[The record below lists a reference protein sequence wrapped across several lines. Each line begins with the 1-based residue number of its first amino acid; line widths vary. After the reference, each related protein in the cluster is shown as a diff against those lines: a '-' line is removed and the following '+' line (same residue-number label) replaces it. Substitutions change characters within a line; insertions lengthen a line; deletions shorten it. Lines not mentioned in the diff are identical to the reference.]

1 MIKFFRGI
9 RQRLIGESRFSK
21 YLLYAIGEILLVVI
35 GILIALQINNWN
47 QDRLS
52 RAEELRI
59 LKALKTGL
67 EKDRDD
73 LLFNEGS
80 ISSSISSA
88 DKVIYALEHNVPYRD
103 SIADYL
109 GDVMLPVL
117 FVNSTSAFETLK
129 SKGIDLIR
137 DPELRDQII
146 EVYDSGYNFFLK
158 YEGMVSDEAE
168 RGVREVFPT
177 RFEEGYSYDLEQ
189 PNYRPRLVPLNYE
202 ALKSDQPF
210 KYYLKT
216 YRNRLDI
223 LLQYHY
229 RMKLQR
235 SVEALLA
242 DIQKEI
248 ERQEK

>member
-73 LLFNEGS
+73 LLFNAGS

-109 GDVMLPVL
+109 GDVMFPVL